1 MNRKA
6 YIVTNKR
13 HVTIA
18 AYIVPGEVHINITV
32 CPPLTTKKILRWK
45 QPLPNVSLY
54 FHSTLFFFF
63 QNINNKKDV
72 EKKYLKNES
81 VRIVQINFQIQT
93 HFFLC

>member
-1 MNRKA
+1 M
-6 YIVTNKR
+6 YLHTFIV
-13 HVTIA
+13 
-18 AYIVPGEVHINITV
+18 
-32 CPPLTTKKILRWK
+32 L
-45 QPLPNVSLY
+45 
-54 FHSTLFFFF
+54 FFF